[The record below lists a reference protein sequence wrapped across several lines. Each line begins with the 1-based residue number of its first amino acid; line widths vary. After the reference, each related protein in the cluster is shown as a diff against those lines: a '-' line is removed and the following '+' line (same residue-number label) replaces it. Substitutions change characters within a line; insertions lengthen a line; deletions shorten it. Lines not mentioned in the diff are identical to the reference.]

1 MKNGE
6 VLLHAREREPEKQR
20 AGSRKAAEE
29 HKAAGRAGK
38 RAKAKIKMKTK
49 V

>member
-6 VLLHAREREPEKQR
+6 VLLHAKREPEKQR